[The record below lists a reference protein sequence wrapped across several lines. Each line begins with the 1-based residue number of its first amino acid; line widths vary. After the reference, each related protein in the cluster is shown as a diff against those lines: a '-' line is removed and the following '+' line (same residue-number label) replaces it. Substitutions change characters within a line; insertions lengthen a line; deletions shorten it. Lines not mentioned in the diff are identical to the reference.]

1 MSTFDGNIIIGTSV
15 DVGGIN
21 TGLNKISNAFRKLSR
36 STGISGIFADAT
48 SAASDLIEVQNIVD
62 VTFEDMAWKAERF
75 ANVAIKQFGMSRLA
89 AEQTAGSFMAMGRA
103 MDLDQEN
110 ASNMAIQ
117 LASLTGDFAS
127 FYNISQEYARV
138 ALSAVYTGETET
150 LKRYGIVLTEANLQQ
165 YALTQGIDANV
176 KKMSARDKLILRYM
190 YIMEHTK
197 DMQGDFV
204 RTQGSWANQTRQIK
218 QNWQEFLIV
227 LGNGI
232 TTVLSP
238 LLGVI
243 NQIIFALTRFM
254 KVVLIIIGNIFHIN
268 FDQASDSMSGF
279 ADATDDAVEAEEDL
293 EDAVSGAGKAAKKA
307 LQPFDE
313 LNVLTSKQGGGA
325 GGTVDIFEDFEIP
338 DPTADWLGDLEEKL
352 HSAIDNLYDFGK
364 FLSDTFA
371 GLLDRIDWD
380 KVYEKARNFGT
391 GLAQFLNGLIQP
403 STFASVAKT
412 IAGALNTAIYAALSF
427 GKEFDWKNLGNSIA
441 TGLNKFVAT
450 FDWKAF
456 AETINT
462 FVHGIMDTIKTFID
476 ETDWEA
482 LFKGIKDFFTSL
494 DIDTVAILL
503 GFTAF
508 MGLISGFFFKVLRK
522 FIRNQFI
529 MNFIQALTGI
539 DLASILSAS
548 NIGTVLGTALRRFIT
563 FIFSTALS
571 PSFWIA
577 SFVALGPRILTGLS
591 MMLARL
597 TGVEGV
603 TILGT
608 SLAEFFE
615 AGFASMMSEMTLGQ
629 QFVFVIR
636 TAFRL
641 IIEIIRAAWPQV
653 VAAFESIAP
662 VLTTIAGWFSLITGA
677 VMALVSWVSMLIDG
691 FSWLKEI
698 LMVVGIAL
706 AVVGAIILGA
716 STWPAIIVGAVVAV
730 VATLVVLIKDNW
742 EAIKEFFSKIGTAI
756 KDFFEMLVIKV
767 KAMIAK
773 IKSVVMPI
781 FLNIKNKVTEFV
793 SGVIEKI
800 KTIVTAIATF
810 LAPAI
815 EFISKVI
822 YGVTIIVK
830 AVFIIIG
837 QYIQAFFEKVKGYIA
852 VAIATVKAFISAI
865 IKIAQALI
873 EKALEIVTI
882 AWGYIKDF
890 FAKVVSIATT
900 VWNKIV
906 EIVTAIKDKAVEII
920 TAVWE
925 KITEVVT
932 TVVEFLREK
941 YDAIVAKIKELYE
954 TYLAPYVEK
963 IRTKVSEVTEA
974 IRSKLHELW
983 EKITTKIRE
992 IYEQH
997 ILPKLELVKTKL
1009 EEFKN
1014 WVKEHILDWIAEKV
1028 SALWNGIVSGAVGL
1042 ANGIIGV
1049 VEKML
1054 NAIINKL
1061 NEWIGGF
1068 NGVVRAAAAITGDS
1082 WSDISLFNEVH
1093 LERIPIPALAKGA
1106 VIPPNAPFLAMLG
1119 DQKNGTN
1126 IEAPLDTIKQAL
1138 QEALASSGFGGNGDI
1153 TVNCLLDGKAIAR
1166 AVVKQND
1173 IYKKSTGRSLI

>member
-110 ASNMAIQ
+110 ASNMAVQ

-313 LNVLTSKQGGGA
+313 LNVLTSKQSGGA

-338 DPTADWLGDLEEKL
+338 DPTADWLGDLDEKL

-371 GLLDRIDWD
+371 GLLDKIDWD

-476 ETDWEA
+476 ETDWDA

-494 DIDTVAILL
+494 DIDTVGILL
-503 GFTAF
+503 GLTVF
-508 MGLISGFFFKVLRK
+508 MGLITGFFFKVFKK
-522 FIRNQFI
+522 FIGSKFI
-529 MNFIQALTGI
+529 IAFIEGLTGVN
-539 DLASILSAS
+539 LAKVLSAS
-548 NIGTVLGTALRRFIT
+548 NIGLILGKGLKLLVQNAFKV
-563 FIFSTALS
+563 LS
-571 PSFWIA
+571 PSFWVA
-577 SFVALGPRILTGLS
+577 SFVALGPKILTGLS
-591 MMLARL
+591 MMLAKL

-615 AGFASMMSEMTLGQ
+615 AGFASIMSEMTLGQ
-629 QFVFVIR
+629 QFVFVIK
-636 TAFRL
+636 TAFKL
-641 IIEIIRAAWPQV
+641 IVEIIKAFWPQV
-653 VAAFESIAP
+653 VATFESIAP
-662 VLTTIAGWFSLITGA
+662 VLTTIAGWFSVITGS

-698 LMVVGIAL
+698 LMIVGIAL

-756 KDFFEMLVIKV
+756 KDFVVLLFTKAKEIVSIVVEKV
-767 KAMIAK
+767 KE
-773 IKSVVMPI
+773 VVSAVM
-781 FLNIKNKVTEFV
+781 
-793 SGVIEKI
+793 
-800 KTIVTAIATF
+800 TF
-810 LAPAI
+810 ISPVI
-815 EFISKVI
+815 EFIAHVFQGI
-822 YGVTIIVK
+822 IIIVK
-830 AVFIIIG
+830 AAFIIVG
-837 QYIQAFFEKVKGYIA
+837 
-852 VAIATVKAFISAI
+852 TLL
-865 IKIAQALI
+865 QALI
-873 EKALEIVTI
+873 EKAKLILAEV
-882 AWGYIKDF
+882 WE
-890 FAKVVSIATT
+890 VVKSFIQ
-900 VWNKIV
+900 KIV
-906 EIVTAIKDKAVEII
+906 SAITVLWNNIVAIFVAVRDKAFEILQ
-920 TAVWE
+920 AVID

-932 TVVEFLREK
+932 AILTFLSEK
-941 YDAIVAKIKELYE
+941 YEAIVAKIKELYD

-974 IRSKLHELW
+974 IRSKLRDLW

-997 ILPKLELVKTKL
+997 ILPKLELIKSKF

-1014 WVKEHILDWIAEKV
+1014 WIKEHILDWIAEKV
-1028 SALWNGIVSGAVGL
+1028 SAFWNGIVSGAVGL

-1068 NGVVRAAAAITGDS
+1068 NGVVKAAAAITGDS
-1082 WSDISLFNEVH
+1082 WSDISLFHEVH
-1093 LERIPIPALAKGA
+1093 LDRIPIPALAKGA
-1106 VIPPNAPFLAMLG
+1106 VIPPNSPFLAMLG
-1119 DQKNGTN
+1119 DQKSGTN

-1138 QEALASSGFGGNGDI
+1138 QEALASSGFGSNNDI
-1153 TVNCLLDGKAIAR
+1153 IIPLTIDGREIAR
-1166 AVVKQND
+1166 AVVKQNE
-1173 IYKKSTGRSLI
+1173 IFKKSSGRSLI

>member
-75 ANVAIKQFGMSRLA
+75 ANVAIRQFGMSRLA

-110 ASNMAIQ
+110 ASNMAVQ
-117 LASLTGDFAS
+117 LAALSGDFAS
-127 FYNISQEYARV
+127 FYNISQDYARV

-150 LKRYGIVLTEANLQQ
+150 LKRYGVVLTEANLQQ
-165 YALTQGIDANV
+165 FAMTKGIDANI

-190 YIMEHTK
+190 YIMENL
-197 DMQGDFV
+197 DFIQGDFV
-204 RTQGSWANQTRQIK
+204 RTQDSWANQTRQIK

-279 ADATDDAVEAEEDL
+279 ATATDDAVEAEEDL
-293 EDAVSGAGKAAKKA
+293 EDAVKGAGKAAKKA
-307 LQPFDE
+307 IQPFDE
-313 LNVLTSKQGGGA
+313 LNVLTSKQGSGA
-325 GGTVDIFEDFEIP
+325 GGTVDLFEDFEIP
-338 DPTADWLGDLEEKL
+338 DPTADWLGDLDEKL
-352 HSAIDNLYDFGK
+352 NSAIDNLYDFGK

-427 GKEFDWKNLGNSIA
+427 GKEFDWKNLGKSIA

-476 ETDWEA
+476 ETDWDA

-494 DIDTVAILL
+494 DIDTVGILL
-503 GFTAF
+503 GLTAF
-508 MGLISGFFFKVLRK
+508 MGLITGFFFKVFKK
-522 FIRNQFI
+522 FIGNQLIMSFI
-529 MNFIQALTGI
+529 EGLTGVN
-539 DLASILSAS
+539 LAKILSAS
-548 NIGTVLGTALRRFIT
+548 NIGSLLGKGLKFLVQNAFKV
-563 FIFSTALS
+563 LS
-571 PSFWIA
+571 PSFWVA
-577 SFVALGPRILTGLS
+577 SFVALGPKILTGLS
-591 MMLARL
+591 MMLAQL
-597 TGVEGV
+597 TGKAGITV
-603 TILGT
+603 LGQ
-608 SLAEFFE
+608 SLAEFLE
-615 AGFASMMSEMTLGQ
+615 AGFAATMSEMSLGE

-636 TAFRL
+636 GMFS
-641 IIEIIRAAWPQV
+641 IIGQIIKTVWPQI
-653 VAAFESIAP
+653 VATFESITP
-662 VLTTIAGWFSLITGA
+662 VLTTIAGWFSVVTGA

-716 STWPAIIVGAVVAV
+716 SVWPAIIVGAVVAV

-756 KDFFEMLVIKV
+756 KDFVVMLFTKAKEIVSIVVEKV
-767 KAMIAK
+767 KE
-773 IKSVVMPI
+773 VVSAVM
-781 FLNIKNKVTEFV
+781 
-793 SGVIEKI
+793 
-800 KTIVTAIATF
+800 TF
-810 LAPAI
+810 ISPVI
-815 EFISKVI
+815 EFIAHVFQGI
-822 YGVTIIVK
+822 IIIVK
-830 AVFIIIG
+830 AAFIIVG
-837 QYIQAFFEKVKGYIA
+837 KLL
-852 VAIATVKAFISAI
+852 
-865 IKIAQALI
+865 QALI
-873 EKALEIVTI
+873 EKAKLILAEV
-882 AWGYIKDF
+882 WE
-890 FAKVVSIATT
+890 VVKSFIQ
-900 VWNKIV
+900 KIV
-906 EIVTAIKDKAVEII
+906 SVITALWNRVVAIFVAVRDKAFEILQ
-920 TAVWE
+920 AVID

-932 TVVEFLREK
+932 AIITFLSEK
-941 YDAIVAKIKELYE
+941 YAAIVAKIKELYD

-974 IRSKLHELW
+974 IRSKLRELW

-997 ILPKLELVKTKL
+997 ILPKLELIKSKF

-1014 WVKEHILDWIAEKV
+1014 WIKEHILDWIAEKV
-1028 SALWNGIVSGAVGL
+1028 SAFWNGIVSGAVGL

-1068 NGVVRAAAAITGDS
+1068 NGMVKAAAAITGDP
-1082 WSDISLFNEVH
+1082 WSDINLFHEVH
-1093 LERIPIPALAKGA
+1093 LDRIPIPALAKGA
-1106 VIPPNAPFLAMLG
+1106 VIPPNSPFLAMLG

-1138 QEALASSGFGGNGDI
+1138 QEALASSGFGSNNDI
-1153 TVNCLLDGKAIAR
+1153 IIPLTIDGREIAR
-1166 AVVKQND
+1166 AVVKQNV
-1173 IYKKSTGRSLI
+1173 IFKKSSGRSLI

>member
-89 AEQTAGSFMAMGRA
+89 AEQTAGSYMAMGRA

-110 ASNMAIQ
+110 ASNMAVQ

-165 YALTQGIDANV
+165 YAMTQGIEANV

-204 RTQGSWANQTRQIK
+204 RTQDSWANQTRQIK

-254 KVVLIIIGNIFHIN
+254 KIVLIIIGNIFHIN

-293 EDAVSGAGKAAKKA
+293 EDAVTGAGKAAKKA

-313 LNVLTSKQGGGA
+313 LNVLTSKKSGGA

-371 GLLDRIDWD
+371 GLLDKIDWD

-476 ETDWEA
+476 ETDWDA

-494 DIDTVAILL
+494 DIDTVGILL
-503 GFTAF
+503 GLTAF
-508 MGLISGFFFKVLRK
+508 LGLISGFFFKVLRK
-522 FIRNQFI
+522 FIRNQFL

-548 NIGTVLGTALRRFIT
+548 NIGTVLGDALRRFIT
-563 FIFSTALS
+563 FIFTTALS
-571 PSFWIA
+571 PRFWIA

-591 MMLARL
+591 MLLARL

-603 TILGT
+603 TILGQ
-608 SLAEFFE
+608 SLAEFLE
-615 AGFASMMSEMTLGQ
+615 AGFAATMSEMTLGE

-636 TAFRL
+636 GIFSL
-641 IIEIIRAAWPQV
+641 IGQIIRAAWPQV
-653 VAAFESIAP
+653 VAAFESITP
-662 VLTTIAGWFSLITGA
+662 VLTTIAGWFSVVTGA
-677 VMALVSWVSMLIDG
+677 IIALVSWVSMLIDG

-716 STWPAIIVGAVVAV
+716 SVWPAIIVGAVVAV

-742 EAIKEFFSKIGTAI
+742 QAIKEFFTKIGTAI
-756 KDFFEMLVIKV
+756 KDFVVMLFTKAKEIVSIVVEKV
-767 KAMIAK
+767 KE
-773 IKSVVMPI
+773 VVSAVM
-781 FLNIKNKVTEFV
+781 
-793 SGVIEKI
+793 
-800 KTIVTAIATF
+800 TF
-810 LAPAI
+810 ISPVI
-815 EFISKVI
+815 EFIAHVFQGI
-822 YGVTIIVK
+822 IIIVK
-830 AVFIIIG
+830 AAFIIVG
-837 QYIQAFFEKVKGYIA
+837 
-852 VAIATVKAFISAI
+852 TLL
-865 IKIAQALI
+865 QALI
-873 EKALEIVTI
+873 EKAKLILAEVWEVVKSFIQKIVSVIT
-882 AWGYIKDF
+882 ALWN
-890 FAKVVSIATT
+890 KVV
-900 VWNKIV
+900 
-906 EIVTAIKDKAVEII
+906 AIFVAVRDKAFEILQ
-920 TAVWE
+920 AVID

-932 TVVEFLREK
+932 AILTFLSEK
-941 YDAIVAKIKELYE
+941 YEAIVAKIKELYD

-974 IRSKLHELW
+974 IRSKLRELW

-997 ILPKLELVKTKL
+997 ILPKLELIKSKF

-1014 WVKEHILDWIAEKV
+1014 WIKEHILDWIAEKV
-1028 SALWNGIVSGAVGL
+1028 SAFWNGIVSGAVGL

-1068 NGVVRAAAAITGDS
+1068 NGVVKAAAAITGDS
-1082 WSDISLFNEVH
+1082 WSDISLFHEVH
-1093 LERIPIPALAKGA
+1093 LDRIPIPALAKGA
-1106 VIPPNAPFLAMLG
+1106 VIPPNSPFLAMLG

-1138 QEALASSGFGGNGDI
+1138 QEALASNGFGSNNDI
-1153 TVNCLLDGKAIAR
+1153 IIPLTIDGREIAR
-1166 AVVKQND
+1166 AVVKQNE
-1173 IYKKSTGRSLI
+1173 IFKKSSGRSLI